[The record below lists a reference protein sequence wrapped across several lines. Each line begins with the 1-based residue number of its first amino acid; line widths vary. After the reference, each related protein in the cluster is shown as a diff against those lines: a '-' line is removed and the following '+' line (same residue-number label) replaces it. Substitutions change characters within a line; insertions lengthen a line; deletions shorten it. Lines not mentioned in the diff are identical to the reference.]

1 MADLTQTEWREKL
14 ENDTNAAIIDVR
26 TEQEIEEGYIPNA
39 LHIDIYQGQE
49 FLNKIQ
55 ELDKSKNY
63 YIYCKSGGRSAQ
75 ACAIMNQLGFDHA
88 YNLLGGFS
96 EWQGEVTQ
104 N

>member
-14 ENDTNAAIIDVR
+14 ENDSDAAIIDVR

-75 ACAIMNQLGFDHA
+75 ACAIMNQLGFDNA

-96 EWQGEVTQ
+96 EWQGAVTQ